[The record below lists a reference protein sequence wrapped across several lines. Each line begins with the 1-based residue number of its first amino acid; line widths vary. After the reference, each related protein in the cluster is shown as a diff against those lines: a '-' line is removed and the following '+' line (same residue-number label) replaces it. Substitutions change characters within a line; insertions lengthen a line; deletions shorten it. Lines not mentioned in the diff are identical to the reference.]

1 MQFNITRHSVLFTG
15 YDFGCFAI
23 FLLFSFLVFILLVSI
38 LVFCFATSASHL
50 LLFASLG
57 NNIYRDTY
65 VNDTYMRCGGR
76 GVAPTALWQ
85 HVYRLSKSATEKGL
99 RKEGGKGLSGWW
111 NLSGSIS
118 SNIME
123 GGGGGSGLAQG

>member
-23 FLLFSFLVFILLVSI
+23 FFLFSFLVFILLVSI

-99 RKEGGKGLSGWW
+99 RKEGGKGLVELEREHKQQHHGRR
-111 NLSGSIS
+111 
-118 SNIME
+118 
-123 GGGGGSGLAQG
+123 GGGSGLAQG